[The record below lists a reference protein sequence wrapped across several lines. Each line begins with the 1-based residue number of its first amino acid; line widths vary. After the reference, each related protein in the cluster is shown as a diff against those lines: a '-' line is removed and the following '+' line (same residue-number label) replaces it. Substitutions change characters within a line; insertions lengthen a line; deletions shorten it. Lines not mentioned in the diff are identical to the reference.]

1 VLLLAKRRFRGGE
14 QLRKP
19 YAITP
24 AGRDRDIGISIRSMG
39 IYLFYFIFEGCLS
52 FIPLV
57 YFSFFDKKIKLKH
70 LSVRQLIRMYG

>member
-1 VLLLAKRRFRGGE
+1 VLLWAKRRLRGGE

-39 IYLFYFIFEGCLS
+39 IYLFFFFLNDVYRLF
-52 FIPLV
+52 PLL
-57 YFSFFDKKIKLKH
+57 SFFDKKIKIKH